1 MIELTFK
8 LLDVNGDSLVD
19 FNEYLIFVF
28 QIAKGCYRYLQPREY
43 LLRDESSRALHEGES
58 GGSKRERRQL
68 QDGERR
74 GDYVPERR
82 GLDGTSLRFM
92 EEGRRREVLGRY
104 LPIGPV
110 EEEEEEE
117 DHNFEEHDCELR
129 DGHRRDCSSWEHQER
144 DREGRHLD
152 SQRQEDIEILKP
164 RQLRQRES
172 ALEDV
177 SPRQPQELV
186 RRNDI
191 DRCEAQAPLDEEDL
205 YSPIVVSRRE
215 EMRQRRGQETKG
227 RLFRCGSQAR
237 VDHAE
242 YDVERSRLSHE
253 QRECEDGWRDLE
265 AHNER
270 RSRAFEP
277 RGADE
282 RQDRIHH
289 RSPVDDS
296 VERRSLSRESER
308 RSQSHEA
315 DQREGERRRRQER
328 YVPQSREDV
337 HRATRAEEE
346 KVRRSER
353 RRVEDDWS
361 RPRSREASRRA
372 EVEGLERRERE
383 SRRPYS
389 SEFDNMGRPSRSR
402 ESEGR
407 EEVRRSQRPEDDEQE
422 FSREETRAAESGRRR
437 PQSQEPEARDPKYER
452 SQSYEELR
460 RDDQRRSCDYEVYA
474 LERDVAR
481 RRLQPHQS
489 PERED
494 HQERQRYYEHE
505 SSQSRESE
513 GRREVRRSQHP
524 EDIERRRREFSREET
539 KVMEVRRRRSQSL
552 EPVARD
558 IRYVRSQRYEEPR
571 RDDQRRP
578 RDYEVHSLEREVA
591 RRRRIQ
597 PRQSPER
604 EDNQERQR
612 YYEHES
618 WENERDRKRPQL
630 RYSEPREREMR
641 RHQLVDSRVDER
653 EQLQSR
659 EAVTRPTQPD
669 RFSSS
674 DSSED
679 YDQTRQQIF
688 ESRHTLQ
695 KEGRGQS
702 YGRLSSGQRQIW
714 AIDIAQRESEGQRR
728 TNVEIRDVDQIRGV
742 DHRESEPQRR
752 TAIRDSEDE
761 NIDQTQTYEANSR
774 EGEDQRRTSSH
785 DSGTRQINQRR
796 TPTYEVDRKDD
807 QRPRRMSSHDSVY
820 HRWSP
825 THTDLAEDDQKP
837 TNPYEVDP
845 RNGEQQRRAQSSV
858 PNFRGTEVTQHNMG
872 NSFQPREA
880 TSLSNQTADREFDL
894 LRDQRP
900 PESGESQP
908 SRRPGQS
915 KAEESLVSPHTL
927 QQQQATKESQRLSGP
942 ELRGPQRRW
951 LQHHQTEGREEDVG
965 VNQTQRKAGSPVSN
979 RALSQPS
986 ERQVPEIQAEGQS
999 ELSLAGEG
1007 DKAEE
1012 PAALDQQ
1019 QVHREGEAPQPEVE
1033 DDDGSG
1039 SWAQESQPLLEDE
1052 DQHAVPEKPSTSLV
1066 ESKSCVICN
1075 PLYEYLLAQKKQQEP

>member
-1 MIELTFK
+1 MSYFLDSVCTIVGIFHKYARCQDGNLALNRREMKMLIQKEFGEVLENPCDPQIIELTFK

-82 GLDGTSLRFM
+82 GLDGRFM
-92 EEGRRREVLGRY
+92 EEGRRREVLGCY

-110 EEEEEEE
+110 EEEE
-117 DHNFEEHDCELR
+117 DHNFEEHDRELR
-129 DGHRRDCSSWEHQER
+129 DGHRRDCPSWEHQER
-144 DREGRHLD
+144 DREGGHLD

-205 YSPIVVSRRE
+205 YSPTVVSRRE

-242 YDVERSRLSHE
+242 YDVERGRLSHE
-253 QRECEDGWRDLE
+253 QREREDGWRDLE

-328 YVPQSREDV
+328 YVPQSREDA

-346 KVRRSER
+346 EVRRSER
-353 RRVEDDWS
+353 RRVEYDWS

-513 GRREVRRSQHP
+513 GRGEVRRSQRP

-558 IRYVRSQRYEEPR
+558 IRYVRYQRYEEPR

-612 YYEHES
+612 
-618 WENERDRKRPQL
+618 
-630 RYSEPREREMR
+630 
-641 RHQLVDSRVDER
+641 
-653 EQLQSR
+653 
-659 EAVTRPTQPD
+659 
-669 RFSSS
+669 
-674 DSSED
+674 
-679 YDQTRQQIF
+679 
-688 ESRHTLQ
+688 
-695 KEGRGQS
+695 
-702 YGRLSSGQRQIW
+702 
-714 AIDIAQRESEGQRR
+714 
-728 TNVEIRDVDQIRGV
+728 
-742 DHRESEPQRR
+742 
-752 TAIRDSEDE
+752 
-761 NIDQTQTYEANSR
+761 
-774 EGEDQRRTSSH
+774 
-785 DSGTRQINQRR
+785 
-796 TPTYEVDRKDD
+796 
-807 QRPRRMSSHDSVY
+807 
-820 HRWSP
+820 WSP
-825 THTDLAEDDQKP
+825 TQTDLAEDDQKP

-858 PNFRGTEVTQHNMG
+858 PNFKGTEVIQHNMG

-908 SRRPGQS
+908 SRRPGQP

-927 QQQQATKESQRLSGP
+927 QQQQATRESQRLSGP

-951 LQHHQTEGREEDVG
+951 LQHHQTEGREEEVG

-1052 DQHAVPEKPSTSLV
+1052 DQHAIPEKPSTSLV
-1066 ESKSCVICN
+1066 ESKSCMICN
-1075 PLYEYLLAQKKQQEP
+1075 PLYEYLLAQKKQEEP